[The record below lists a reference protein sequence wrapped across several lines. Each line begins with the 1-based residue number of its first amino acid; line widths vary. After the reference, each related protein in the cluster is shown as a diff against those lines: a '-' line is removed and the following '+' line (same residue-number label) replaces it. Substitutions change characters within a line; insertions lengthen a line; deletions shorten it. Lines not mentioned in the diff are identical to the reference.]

1 MTPDSQLRSIPS
13 CNGEFNYNTNR
24 IGRIKL
30 RIRYNEVAPINR
42 QDKPSDTTER
52 TYPQWEY
59 DFNNAERTDNNINNN
74 YNYNYN
80 YNNNNNN
87 NNSNGNLS
95 NFSLTTDDSSPT
107 TYQYVDLN
115 ITARDSSN
123 YTISDFSDT
132 VNFKVYYKS
141 SNSSSWIQTTSSS
154 YYAMASNYS
163 SYGYSFSSY
172 DNGIANLSNFI
183 EFKNSSYDYKVR
195 VYDSNNSSIYKEI
208 IYYVN
213 GNGNNNNNNSNIN
226 GFTSSEL
233 TTVEGIYNG
242 RDDMIS
248 SLENTYSR
256 LNNNAGRQTM
266 SNNFKT
272 AMQEIIDNDSN
283 KTYDN
288 FTDFYAAFL
297 DWYRYT
303 TSIR

>member
-1 MTPDSQLRSIPS
+1 YDYKVRVYDSNNSSIYKEIIYYV
-13 CNGEFNYNTNR
+13 NGN
-24 IGRIKL
+24 G
-30 RIRYNEVAPINR
+30 
-42 QDKPSDTTER
+42 
-52 TYPQWEY
+52 
-59 DFNNAERTDNNINNN
+59 NN
-74 YNYNYN
+74 
-80 YNNNNNN
+80 NNNNNN